1 MPNRPTGMRTYVR
14 VVGPGPNARTRC
26 SRCGESKPAAS
37 FAWHRRELGQ
47 RQTYC
52 RPCQAEYKRQYY
64 LANRE
69 RHIAAATRRKDALI
83 AERMRFLVDFLRER
97 PCVDCGER
105 DPVVLEFDHLAD
117 KAFNVSAG
125 LRTHKWETVLRE
137 IDKCDVVCA
146 NCHRRR
152 TARRG
157 GFVRAAVAQ
166 R

>member
-1 MPNRPTGMRTYVR
+1 MDNETPN
-14 VVGPGPNARTRC
+14 
-26 SRCGESKPAAS
+26 
-37 FAWHRRELGQ
+37 
-47 RQTYC
+47 C
-52 RPCQAEYKRQYY
+52 RPCRAAYKREHY

-69 RHIAAATRRKDALI
+69 RYVAAAGRRKAALVV
-83 AERMRFLVDFLRER
+83 ERMRFLVEFLSER
-97 PCVDCGER
+97 PCVDCGES

-117 KAFNVSAG
+117 KEFDVSAG
-125 LRTHKWETVLRE
+125 LRTHRWEAVLQE

-166 R
+166 W